1 MKRQHN
7 IKTLEIYTAEAVE
20 ISQPAKCEMNKGKM
34 WLSSQFKVTLLSTQ
48 ICFFHESLDGSLDL
62 TKMHIQGV
70 WIPPGMVFS
79 PAFGEG
85 PEEEMQI
92 VGSIKL

>member
-48 ICFFHESLDGSLDL
+48 TCFFHEQPLDGSLDS
-62 TKMHIQGV
+62 TKMHIQGCAV
-70 WIPPGMVFS
+70 GVPPGMIIA
-79 PAFGEG
+79 PAVGEG
-85 PEEEMQI
+85 TEEEM
-92 VGSIKL
+92 